1 MTSNTDRSGTVTLIA
16 PTIDIIPKRQY
27 SLLSSA
33 GKM

>member
-1 MTSNTDRSGTVTLIA
+1 MTSNTDRSRTVH
-16 PTIDIIPKRQY
+16 KRQY